1 MAVAIPKFPSKKMV
15 PQLSPLSHPAGLEK
29 QKNNMRD
36 GYLLNY
42 LTAVVKWFQFSYV
55 TLARFQARELST
67 AL

>member
-1 MAVAIPKFPSKKMV
+1 MAVAITKFLSKKMV

-29 QKNNMRD
+29 KKNNLRA

-42 LTAVVKWFQFSYV
+42 LIPVVKWFPFSYV
-55 TLARFQARELST
+55 TLARFQARELS